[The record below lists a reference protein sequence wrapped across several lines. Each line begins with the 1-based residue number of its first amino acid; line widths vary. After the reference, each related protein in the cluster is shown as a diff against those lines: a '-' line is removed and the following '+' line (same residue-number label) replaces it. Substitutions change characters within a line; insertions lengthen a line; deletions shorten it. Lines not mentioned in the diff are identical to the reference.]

1 VNHKRFLGTLPPEPV
16 LLKTTIAGSST
27 RVFAEAGASF
37 AIRGAFCAAMARVTV
52 GSPLSWF
59 RASAPLLYHLYWSS
73 PVLSYFKAIAQSG
86 STKRQ
91 LPEELSG
98 QLVSLARGMA
108 REGIMTNFSSSL
120 GSINHH
126 PCYLHTV
133 NKPLAT
139 TLGWI
144 QGTHTQ
150 NVVDNG
156 SRLVF
161 TVPAPYSRAAERRS
175 LLGNQLSLALNHVEV
190 PALKLK
196 AAVGAVCE
204 PFGVSFTPFPIVEK
218 HPLVGSLDPP
228 ELPTDRVL
236 LLARTI

>member
-52 GSPLSWF
+52 GSQLTWF
-59 RASAPLLYHLYWSS
+59 RASAPLLYRLFGLARFS
-73 PVLSYFKAIAQSG
+73 LFKAIAGLG
-86 STKRQ
+86 STRRQ
-91 LPEELSG
+91 LPGEPTG
-98 QLVSLARGMA
+98 QLVSPARGMA
-108 REGIMTNFSSSL
+108 REGIMTNFSSTL

-150 NVVDNG
+150 NVVDDG

-175 LLGNQLSLALNHVEV
+175 SRKPSGVYGILGNSTSTTTH
-190 PALKLK
+190 
-196 AAVGAVCE
+196 
-204 PFGVSFTPFPIVEK
+204 S
-218 HPLVGSLDPP
+218 
-228 ELPTDRVL
+228 
-236 LLARTI
+236 

>member
-52 GSPLSWF
+52 GSPLTWF
-59 RASAPLLYHLYWSS
+59 RASAPPSYIIFIGLARFSS
-73 PVLSYFKAIAQSG
+73 FKAIAQSG
-86 STKRQ
+86 STQRQ
-91 LPEELSG
+91 LPEELPG

-108 REGIMTNFSSSL
+108 REGIMTIFSSTL

-126 PCYLHTV
+126 PCYRHTV

-150 NVVDNG
+150 NVVDDG
-156 SRLVF
+156 SLLVF
-161 TVPAPYSRAAERRS
+161 TVPAPCSRAAERNCLEIPDALILRALEATKTGLLRPVLPFWAPKET
-175 LLGNQLSLALNHVEV
+175 LLGSPLAIFQTVSLGN
-190 PALKLK
+190 
-196 AAVGAVCE
+196 
-204 PFGVSFTPFPIVEK
+204 
-218 HPLVGSLDPP
+218 LVNKG
-228 ELPTDRVL
+228 
-236 LLARTI
+236 